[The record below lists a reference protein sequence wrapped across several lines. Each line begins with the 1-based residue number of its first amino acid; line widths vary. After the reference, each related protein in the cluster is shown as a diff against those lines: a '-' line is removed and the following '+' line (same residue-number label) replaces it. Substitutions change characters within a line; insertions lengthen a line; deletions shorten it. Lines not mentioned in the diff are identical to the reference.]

1 MKIAV
6 SATGPSLDAEVDP
19 RFGRCAYFLFVE
31 TEGWSFEAVANANV
45 TLGGGAGVQSGQLV
59 AEKGVEYLLTGNC
72 GPNAY
77 RTLEAAGIKVVTGCS
92 GTVRQAVEGLQ
103 SGAWTAIQQPNVDSH
118 FGMGMQAGSGA
129 ADGRPPGSSPG
140 MGRGMGRGMGLGMGL
155 GRGRGMGMGRG
166 MAQGPEPE
174 PLSSA
179 QAAQEELS
187 ALKQEATDIGQRLKS
202 IERRIRELEVD
213 G

>member
-31 TEGWSFEAVANANV
+31 TADWSFEAVANANV

-140 MGRGMGRGMGLGMGL
+140 MGRGMGM

-166 MAQGPEPE
+166 MVQGPEPE
-174 PLSSA
+174 PPSSA
-179 QAAQEELS
+179 QAAQRELS
-187 ALKQEATDIGQRLKS
+187 ALKQEATGIGQRLKS
-202 IERRIRELEVD
+202 IEQRIRELEVD